1 MCIYTI
7 NICMRATEFLRGM
20 LDFIDAMDQ
29 PKVTVIDVDKDQEN
43 PYDDEKRRMDQIQ
56 DLEDDEEDYV
66 KNTPHP
72 KVAGIEAVTTGAGGG
87 IGGPR
92 HPADIRTAHGSM
104 YPNAQWSGK

>member
-1 MCIYTI
+1 
-7 NICMRATEFLRGM
+7 MRATEFIRNM

-43 PYDDEKRRMDQIQ
+43 PYDDEQRRMNQIQ
-56 DLEDDEEDYV
+56 DLEDDAEDYV

>member
-1 MCIYTI
+1 
-7 NICMRATEFLRGM
+7 MRATEFLRGM

-29 PKVTVIDVDKDQEN
+29 PKVTVIDVEKSEDDN
-43 PYDDEKRRMDQIQ
+43 PYDDEQRRMDQIK
-56 DLEDDEEDYV
+56 DLEDDQEDYV

-72 KVAGIEAVTTGAGGG
+72 KVADIEAVTTGAGGG

>member
-1 MCIYTI
+1 
-7 NICMRATEFLRGM
+7 MRATEFIRNM

-29 PKVTVIDVDKDQEN
+29 PKVTVIDVEKDEEN
-43 PYDDEKRRMDQIQ
+43 PYDDEQRRMNQIQ
-56 DLEDDEEDYV
+56 DLEDDAEDYV

-104 YPNAQWSGK
+104 YPNFQAKD

>member
-1 MCIYTI
+1 
-7 NICMRATEFLRGM
+7 MRATDIIRNI
-20 LDFIDAMDQ
+20 LDMIDAIDQ
-29 PKVTVIDVDKDQEN
+29 TKVTVIDVGKSEEEN
-43 PYDDEKRRMDQIQ
+43 PYDDEQRREEQIK

-87 IGGPR
+87 VNGPK

-104 YPNAQWSGK
+104 YPNFQAKD

>member
-1 MCIYTI
+1 
-7 NICMRATEFLRGM
+7 MRATEFIRNM

-43 PYDDEKRRMDQIQ
+43 PYDDEQRRMVQIQ